1 MLQLIDRKKKIF
13 FYLILFLLLSTQI
26 TKNQYSKNDFQT
38 NLKNIQVIGLS
49 EENNIK
55 VYESLEFLLKK
66 SIFFLNK
73 KDFLNIL

>member
-1 MLQLIDRKKKIF
+1 MLRLIDRKLRLF
-13 FYLILFLLLSTQI
+13 FYLILFVLLSTQI

-66 SIFFLNK
+66 SIFFFK
-73 KDFLNIL
+73 